1 MDMFSHRLML
11 HYLANLGEASGDF
24 TASPHSDH
32 ASEHVEQLLLTRNDW
47 MPNNSLSLI
56 HI

>member
-24 TASPHSDH
+24 AASPHSDH
-32 ASEHVEQLLLTRNDW
+32 ASEHLEQLLLTRND
-47 MPNNSLSLI
+47 
-56 HI
+56 